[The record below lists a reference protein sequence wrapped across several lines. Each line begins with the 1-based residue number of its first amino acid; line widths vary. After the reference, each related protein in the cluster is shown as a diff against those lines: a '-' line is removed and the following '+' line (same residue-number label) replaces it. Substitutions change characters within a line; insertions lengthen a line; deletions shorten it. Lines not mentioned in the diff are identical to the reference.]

1 MKKTLAFFTLLLG
14 LISMFA
20 QSGPTFPYQAVV
32 RNSQNQLIKDST
44 FAVDVEI
51 YQGATLKYSE
61 TQSVTTNANGQFTM
75 NIGGGAVVSG
85 AMNDVTDWSVA
96 KFKVT
101 CHLSGGDI
109 VSENAVS
116 PVPYALQAA
125 NVAENA
131 SLDCADVINCI
142 ADTLNHYTTT
152 TALEQMLQQISV
164 RMDAQEA
171 TIDSLR
177 HLVDSLSDL
186 SHGGGSTPSAIFFC
200 DSSTVKDVDQNE
212 YHTVAIGNQCWMKE
226 NLRTKTHTYGSV
238 YTNPDIDSVIYGRY
252 YDWEAIMQV
261 SDANSSDFIPTGIHQ
276 GICPTGWH
284 VPSQAEWDTLISY
297 VNSETDYKCDGN
309 NGYIANALSS
319 DTGWESPDGCCAGH
333 NSFTLNKTGF
343 SAVPSGFKLSQ
354 TDRYDGNGRITFIG
368 SSTQSNSQNVRILYL
383 RNDNPNTNTVN
394 FSFKMDGVSVRC
406 LRDAGIVG
414 NAGSNESGIGSGNT
428 PSTPAT
434 MSCEDVIECMG
445 DTLGRL
451 NARITS
457 QGETIAAQGETIAA
471 QGTEIETLNG
481 TVETLNTTVTTQG
494 ETIDS
499 LAQIVDSLS
508 NLPHGGGDTPTEVA
522 DGQPCPGATTVADGT
537 NTYNTVKIG
546 NQCWMKEN
554 LRTTSETGNSWN
566 PDGNA
571 GNVASYGLL
580 YDWTAVMQVADAN
593 NTLVAVQDKHQGI
606 CPNGWHVPSQTE
618 WETLSHY
625 TFDNY
630 RCADCEEVDPIWQS
644 DLAFCVAKALC
655 STAWNDGGSSCNA
668 NSNAIGKN
676 VTGFSILPAGA
687 CFGDTPGSFGA
698 HAYFWCTTQRDE
710 NTANSWYLGSFV
722 SSLNSYSDN
731 KSAGLSV
738 RCLRDA
744 GVGGGNTPSTPATM
758 SCEDVMN
765 CLGDTLDRLNA
776 RITSQSAEIETLNG
790 TVTSQASTID
800 SLTHI
805 VNSLSDPT
813 PDTPA
818 SDTTAV
824 PFNCGTDKLKDV
836 DSNEYSTIKIGNQ
849 CWMKEN
855 LRTVTSHC
863 GRVMNANDICLY
875 DWAAAMQ
882 VSEAN
887 ATTITVGVKHQG
899 ICPAGWHVPSDAD
912 WDALTSYVY
921 NSTNPDYKCS
931 GCDQRVWEQDTRC
944 IAKALS
950 STTGWNTS
958 SNSCA
963 VGNSPE
969 DNDATG
975 FSAVPAGAYYGESF
989 GVTNVGTG
997 AYMWSSTQKGDGSAW
1012 YRLLG
1017 CGNSRVVRSSSNKGI
1032 CYSVRCLKNN

>member
-14 LISMFA
+14 LMAMFA

-44 FAVDVEI
+44 FAIGVEV
-51 YQGATLKYSE
+51 YQGADLKYSE

-85 AMNDVTDWSVA
+85 AMNNIADWSVA
-96 KFKVT
+96 KFRIT
-101 CHLSGGDI
+101 YHLSEGDI

-125 NVAENA
+125 NVAESA
-131 SLDCADVINCI
+131 GLDCADVKTCI

-238 YTNPDIDSVIYGRY
+238 YTNPNIDSVIYGRY

-261 SDANSSDFIPTGIHQ
+261 DDANSSDYTPTGIHQ

-284 VPSQAEWDTLISY
+284 VPSQAEWNTLISY
-297 VNSETDYKCDGN
+297 VNSETGYKCDGN
-309 NGYIANALSS
+309 NDYIANALSS
-319 DTGWESPDGCCAGH
+319 TTGWVEPESCCAGDG
-333 NSFTLNKTGF
+333 NSATINKTGF
-343 SAVPSGFKLSQ
+343 SAVPSGYKLSQ
-354 TDRYDGNGRITFIG
+354 TDSYNGNGWVTFIG
-368 SSTQSNSQNVRILYL
+368 SSTQSNSQKVRILYL
-383 RNDNPNTNTVN
+383 RNDDPNTSTVN
-394 FSFKMDGVSVRC
+394 SSYKMDGISVRC

-434 MSCEDVIECMG
+434 MSCEDVMNCLG
-445 DTLGRL
+445 DTLGNL
-451 NARITS
+451 NAQIESQGTEIQTLNATVAS
-457 QGETIAAQGETIAA
+457 QGETIAAQGETITA
-471 QGTEIETLNG
+471 QGN
-481 TVETLNTTVTTQG
+481 
-494 ETIDS
+494 TIDS
-499 LAQIVDSLS
+499 LNHVVDSLS
-508 NLPHGGGDTPTEVA
+508 NLNHGGGTAAFT
-522 DGQPCPGATTVADGT
+522 CGT
-537 NTYNTVKIG
+537 SKVKDVENNEYNTVQIG
-546 NQCWMKEN
+546 NQCWMAKS
-554 LRTTSETGNSWN
+554 LRTSNVNDKGIVYT
-566 PDGNA
+566 PDYD
-571 GNVASYGLL
+571 VATYGLL
-580 YDWTAVMQVADAN
+580 YDWQAAMQIEQGDTTSYTGSDVN
-593 NTLVAVQDKHQGI
+593 HKGI
-606 CPNGWHVPSQTE
+606 CPKGWHVPSKADWDTLTTYVSSVEAYKCNSSIASALSDSTGWKSSSICCAGDNSSATINITGFAAVPAGSFTDGFGGFGSDAYFWSATE
-618 WETLSHY
+618 Y
-625 TFDNY
+625 NN
-630 RCADCEEVDPIWQS
+630 QM
-644 DLAFCVAKALC
+644 ALC
-655 STAWNDGGSSCNA
+655 QSLHSLATGVSSYEDYKSHCYSVRCVRNA
-668 NSNAIGKN
+668 D
-676 VTGFSILPAGA
+676 AG
-687 CFGDTPGSFGA
+687 GDTPA
-698 HAYFWCTTQRDE
+698 
-710 NTANSWYLGSFV
+710 
-722 SSLNSYSDN
+722 
-731 KSAGLSV
+731 
-738 RCLRDA
+738 
-744 GVGGGNTPSTPATM
+744 TPPTM

-765 CLGDTLDRLNA
+765 CLGDTLGHLNA
-776 RITSQSAEIETLNG
+776 RITSQGAEIETLNG
-790 TVTSQASTID
+790 TVTAQANTID
-800 SLTHI
+800 SLNHI
-805 VNSLSDPT
+805 VDSLSNFTPDT

-899 ICPAGWHVPSDAD
+899 ICPSGWHVPSDAD